1 MTEPRPLLVELTF
14 KVKTYDTD
22 FAGIVHNMVYI
33 RWLED
38 LRLEILA
45 AHFPMEDQLAA
56 NRGPILVKTE
66 VTYQGPLRLFDEP
79 VGRMWVSR
87 LGRVRWEVQAEIV
100 LDDQVAATAMQN
112 GFFADLADLRPVR
125 VPEDLRAK
133 WLHESR
139 N

>member
-1 MTEPRPLLVELTF
+1 
-14 KVKTYDTD
+14 
-22 FAGIVHNMVYI
+22 MVYI

-45 AHFPMEDQLAA
+45 EHFPMEDQLAA

-79 VGRMWVSR
+79 IGRMWVSR
-87 LGRVRWEVQAEIV
+87 LGRARWEVQAEIV
-100 LDDQVAATAMQN
+100 LDDQVAATATQN

-125 VPEDLRAK
+125 VPAG
-133 WLHESR
+133 STGQMAS
-139 N
+139 